1 MMMMQQSGVVQWRR
15 CVKDRFMRRRLKS
28 RQTWLSANSERHS
41 QLRIRSHRVPRL
53 VFVLIYFI
61 RPHPV
66 HRIICSLLLHI
77 SHIPWS
83 VCPTYLS
90 AGVMADCAK
99 TDETNR
105 DAAESIGSSDQ
116 GTTVLDGVH
125 IGATWRIRL
134 NDPYAAAVR
143 PRVNFFDHLFFS
155 FHVFVFQYFIALE
168 TFRQP

>member
-1 MMMMQQSGVVQWRR
+1 
-15 CVKDRFMRRRLKS
+15 
-28 RQTWLSANSERHS
+28 
-41 QLRIRSHRVPRL
+41 
-53 VFVLIYFI
+53 
-61 RPHPV
+61 
-66 HRIICSLLLHI
+66 
-77 SHIPWS
+77 
-83 VCPTYLS
+83 
-90 AGVMADCAK
+90 MADCAK

-143 PRVNFFDHLFFS
+143 PRVNFFDHLFFFFS
-155 FHVFVFQYFIALE
+155 RVYVFQYFIGLE